1 MNKNRDNYDNYDNDP
16 NAYKAITENPII
28 LDFNK
33 NRNLWDIHV
42 MLKEKF
48 GFPDYYG
55 KNWDALWDLMRD
67 LFYEDYAYTVELH
80 GFYSL
85 PKDLQEKCKI
95 MLEVFDDVV
104 EESAPYFSYKIV
116 S

>member
-1 MNKNRDNYDNYDNDP
+1 MTTDNKQSIYDP
-16 NAYKAITENPII
+16 TAENPII
-28 LDFNK
+28 LDFTK
-33 NRNLWDIHV
+33 NRTLWDIHI
-42 MLKEKF
+42 MLQERF
-48 GFPDYYG
+48 GLPDYYG
-55 KNWDALWDLMRD
+55 KNWDALWDSMRD
-67 LFYEDYAYTVELH
+67 AFGDKHTYVVELH

-104 EESAPYFSYKIV
+104 EEVPDFSYKII